1 MSHTIDLM
9 QVLEIL
15 CKHEGAAVSSGLSA
29 YFGDSSETMAKAVD
43 NERAALP
50 SGSSKSGSLSQLL
63 TPTEVT

>member
-1 MSHTIDLM
+1 MSHTTGLT

-15 CKHEGAAVSSGLSA
+15 CKDEGAAVSSGLSA
-29 YFGDSSETMAKAVD
+29 YFGDSAKTVAKAVD

-50 SGSSKSGSLSQLL
+50 PRSDKRGSLSQLL

>member
-1 MSHTIDLM
+1 MSYTIGLT

-15 CKHEGAAVSSGLSA
+15 CKDEGTAVSSGLSA
-29 YFGDSSETMAKAVD
+29 YFGDSTETVTKAVD

-50 SGSSKSGSLSQLL
+50 PGRSKSGSLSQLL